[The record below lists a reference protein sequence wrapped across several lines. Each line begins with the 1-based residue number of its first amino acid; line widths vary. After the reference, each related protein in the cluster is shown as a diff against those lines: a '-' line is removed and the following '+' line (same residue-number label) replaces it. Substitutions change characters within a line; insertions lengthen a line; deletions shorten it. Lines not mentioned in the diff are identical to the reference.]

1 MFGERSF
8 DGASGR
14 HRVAAQLRRRR
25 RDERRGGARGG
36 DREGGGARGCGS
48 KDADRHLARA
58 PVGAPSI
65 PGAFLLLRVGRRD
78 AIASSSEYRGEADV
92 EVESA
97 THRGGEV
104 ERSRGEACARGGT
117 GVAVVTVAVARVV
130 AVAFLPPRSFVRGPP
145 PLGGDESA
153 DAGSVSGRASDLD
166 EVARARAERAEGV
179 RVRAH
184 LGVDVA
190 RAGVERRVRVRAE
203 GDQRRGE
210 GRDATR
216 RGRARDRQG
225 RFRGRGGG
233 GRGGRGVAGVGGDD
247 ARPRRGEVGGE
258 RRGLGED
265 DQGSARVR
273 RRGRD
278 GRGGDDGRGDDDHRL
293 RPRVARR
300 RAREEDGA
308 EGRNSAR
315 TETTIAMTREFHDN
329 LVFVAVSARVVGP
342 DDTTTRAR
350 SSAALGARHRSRMRS
365 HAEG

>member
-1 MFGERSF
+1 MFGERVF

-14 HRVAAQLRRRR
+14 HRVAAQPCRRRR

-58 PVGAPSI
+58 PVGAPASI
-65 PGAFLLLRVGRRD
+65 PGAFLLVRGGRRD

-104 ERSRGEACARGGT
+104 ERSRGEAIRARGGT
-117 GVAVVTVAVARVV
+117 VVTVVTVVTVAVARVV
-130 AVAFLPPRSFVRGPP
+130 AVAFLPPRSVVVRGPP

-153 DAGSVSGRASDLD
+153 DAGSVGGRASDLD

-190 RAGVERRVRVRAE
+190 RAGVERRVRARAE

-225 RFRGRGGG
+225 RFRRRGGG
-233 GRGGRGVAGVGGDD
+233 GRGGRVVAGVGGDD

-308 EGRNSAR
+308 EGRN
-315 TETTIAMTREFHDN
+315 
-329 LVFVAVSARVVGP
+329 
-342 DDTTTRAR
+342 
-350 SSAALGARHRSRMRS
+350 
-365 HAEG
+365 